1 MSRIPKRRLTPTMP
15 TQETPIVETRVQT
28 FARMLQSEMMKR
40 GWSQSDLA
48 RAVWKEEKF
57 DSRNYRAAVGRDR
70 ISAYVN
76 SKAIPEPATLKKLA
90 DALGMTPEQ
99 LAPDIATQ
107 AVDRDNPSIDL
118 RVVAGREDHAWL
130 RVNRIV
136 SLATAAKVI
145 TLIEN
150 DGK

>member
-1 MSRIPKRRLTPTMP
+1 MPRQPKRRLTLTKPVSEAP
-15 TQETPIVETRVQT
+15 IIESKTQN
-28 FARMLQSEMMKR
+28 FARILQHEMLKR

-48 RAVWKEEKF
+48 RAVWGAETT
-57 DSRNYRAAVGRDR
+57 DSRGFRAAVGRDR

-76 SKAIPEPATLKKLA
+76 SKATPEPATLKKIA
-90 DALGMTPEQ
+90 DVLGLSPEA
-99 LAPDIATQ
+99 LAPDIATM
-107 AVDRDNPSIDL
+107 AVARDNPSIDM

-136 SLATAAKVI
+136 SLSTAARVI
-145 TLIEN
+145 TLLEN